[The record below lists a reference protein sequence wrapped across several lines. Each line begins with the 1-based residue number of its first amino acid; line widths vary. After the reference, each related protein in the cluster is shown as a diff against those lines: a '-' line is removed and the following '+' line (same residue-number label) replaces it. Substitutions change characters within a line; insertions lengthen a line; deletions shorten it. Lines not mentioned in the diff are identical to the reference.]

1 MGPYIPWSPHSDP
14 KFPPYP
20 PIPAMQSLVKK
31 FTPRLSQG
39 QLSMPPGRAL
49 AVTAVRLFLSAKVA
63 DRPVLPVKEYTTLE
77 RPVVR
82 RGDSDTAVAECTP

>member
-1 MGPYIPWSPHSDP
+1 
-14 KFPPYP
+14 
-20 PIPAMQSLVKK
+20 
-31 FTPRLSQG
+31 
-39 QLSMPPGRAL
+39 MPPGRAL